1 MEELLDEME
10 RILASGSK
18 INIDYHINET
28 IDEDKQEEKLTLA
41 ELEDQEIVDDDTFR
55 LVINAQLIARYGLP
69 VLKITAK
76 GGSS

>member
-1 MEELLDEME
+1 MRGISVSDYTLLMAAKTIYTGEE
-10 RILASGSK
+10 R
-18 INIDYHINET
+18 
-28 IDEDKQEEKLTLA
+28 LTLA
-41 ELEDQEIVDDDTFR
+41 ELEEREIIDDDTFR